1 MLILNN
7 IVHVILVRL
16 ALLINK
22 IVNVILFFIVSEMN
36 SRIYAFL
43 LLILFPV
50 QVCIRFV
57 NIRFIFIYFLLMHCY
72 FCSVLKKSTYMICNF
87 VHVYLNKSC
96 VEVQTNTVQKLSKV
110 YNSWKTVQVRKKSG
124 RTPPVSR
131 IVANRRGGKIV
142 LLLKNFFTT
151 VLSTHT

>member
-1 MLILNN
+1 MLILNH

-22 IVNVILFFIVSEMN
+22 IVNVILFFIVFEMN
-36 SRIYAFL
+36 SLFL

-57 NIRFIFIYFLLMHCY
+57 NIRYIFIYFLLMHCY
-72 FCSVLKKSTYMICNF
+72 FCSVLKKSTYMICNL

-110 YNSWKTVQVRKKSG
+110 YNSWKTVQARKKSG